1 MRKFKL
7 RPLAVACAIAC
18 VLPSVA
24 RAQVQGTGL
33 DREPADAA
41 PERAEVARESS
52 NVARAVDTRGTEAA
66 TAPRVDAD
74 DEPDVAQ
81 AGASRDASAAS
92 AEAPDSAGRVDAGE
106 GRGQSDAIANTD
118 DGGAPAAEEI
128 DAAGPATLVTS
139 VVDEMRGNVAAH
151 RVGTD
156 AIATVASLATVPAG
170 DEARAH
176 ASGDT
181 DASDTPDERDGALAQ
196 ASPSVQSE
204 APAAGPRP
212 DAAPEPSADFPP
224 AGTDDNG
231 ARSEPRTAEPTGA
244 ADGLGRGLRL
254 ERSPWPLPAEAAA
267 VPTYVIADEI
277 EGVASDEIEARGNA
291 ELRKPNAYLKADR
304 IRYISSTDEVEAI
317 GNVRLYKDGD
327 LVTGPRLRMRVDQSL
342 GVFEGTDFTLA
353 PRERTRYSKP
363 VEGRGTA
370 AAVRLDGEDRYRVT
384 GGRFTTCKPTETG
397 WTVGA
402 QELDIDFDRSVVTAR
417 DAKFTFLGMSTPTIP
432 YATFSLNN
440 ERKSGFLPPLF
451 AFQGKTG
458 FEFALPY
465 YFNIAPNQDATV
477 WARYM
482 EKRGLQ
488 GIGEYRYLGSWYSG
502 ILRGDYLPYD
512 KILET
517 DRWAVLWRHAFNYQN
532 RWSGY
537 VNFNQVSDDS
547 YFRDLSGRLAIA
559 TQTYLPREGGITY
572 TGGGWWN
579 VSARVQDF
587 QTLQNPTNPVPIP
600 YARLPQITGNALYQ
614 TNLGLDAG
622 MYADFTNF
630 TAPGLP
636 DGRRT
641 IAYPYLTWPFLTPAS
656 FVVPKI
662 GVNATYYDL
671 SNVAPDVP
679 TSQSRVLP
687 IATVD
692 SGLIFER
699 NTTLA
704 GRPILQTLEPRLYYV
719 WIPYKDQSQIPL
731 FDTSVAD
738 LNYAQIF
745 TENYYLGWDRISNAN
760 QLTAAASTR
769 IIVPTTG
776 QEAFRALVGQR
787 YYFTPQQVQLNPQ
800 TPLRTGSAS
809 PLLLAATGLVYPSWY
824 ADVAAQ
830 LASNNLQAERFNVG
844 IRYQPGVN
852 RLLNF
857 SYRFTSAQL
866 VTPEI
871 HQVGVSG
878 QWPLGAGFYGVG
890 RFNYDLQGG
899 QTTELLGGI
908 EYNAGCW
915 ILRVVGQS
923 FPTSSTSRTT
933 AVFVQIEFDGFS
945 RIGSNPLEAL
955 RRNVPGYTPLNRRP
969 DPNRPTFDYFE

>member
-1 MRKFKL
+1 MRNFHL

-18 VLPSVA
+18 ALPSFV
-24 RAQVQGTGL
+24 RAQVQGGGL
-33 DREPADAA
+33 DRESADAA
-41 PERAEVARESS
+41 AAPAEVARESS
-52 NVARAVDTRGTEAA
+52 NAARAADIRGTEAA
-66 TAPRVDAD
+66 TAS
-74 DEPDVAQ
+74 DVAARDERKVVQ
-81 AGASRDASAAS
+81 ADVSPDARAGS
-92 AEAPDSAGRVDAGE
+92 AEAHDRAQFVDTRE
-106 GRGQSDAIANTD
+106 GRDQSDAKANTD
-118 DGGAPAAEEI
+118 EGGTPAAQVG
-128 DAAGPATLVTS
+128 DPAGAAALATS
-139 VVDEMRGNVAAH
+139 VFDDMVGNVVADH
-151 RVGTD
+151 VGSDTVVTV
-156 AIATVASLATVPAG
+156 ASIATVTGAE
-170 DEARAH
+170 DARPQA
-176 ASGDT
+176 AGDT
-181 DASDTPDERDGALAQ
+181 DAIDAPDDGDGALAQ
-196 ASPSVQSE
+196 ASPSVQSD
-204 APAAGPRP
+204 APAPDARP
-212 DAAPEPSADFPP
+212 DAAPERSAESPP
-224 AGTDDNG
+224 AGSDGDG
-231 ARSEPRTAEPTGA
+231 PRSEPEAAESAGA

-342 GVFEGTDFTLA
+342 GVFEGTEFTLA
-353 PRERTRYSKP
+353 PRERSSYSKP

-451 AFQGKTG
+451 GFQGKTG
-458 FEFALPY
+458 FELAVPY

-502 ILRGDYLPYD
+502 ILRVDYLPYD
-512 KILET
+512 RILQE

-537 VNFNQVSDDS
+537 VNFNQVSDDN

-559 TQTYLPREGGITY
+559 TQTYLPREGGVTY

-587 QTLQNPTNPVPIP
+587 QVLQSQTNPVPIP

-641 IAYPYLTWPFLTPAS
+641 IAYPYLTWPFLTAAS
-656 FVVPKI
+656 FVVPKV
-662 GVNATYYDL
+662 GMNATYYDL
-671 SNVAPDVP
+671 SDVAPGTP

-699 NTTLA
+699 ETTLA

-760 QLTAAASTR
+760 QLTAAVSTR

-830 LASNNLQAERFNVG
+830 LASNNLQAERLNVG
-844 IRYQPGVN
+844 IRYQPGLN

-857 SYRFTSAQL
+857 SYRFTSSQI

-871 HQVGVSG
+871 HQIGVSG
-878 QWPLGAGFYGVG
+878 QWPLGGGFYGVG

-899 QTTELLGGI
+899 QATELLGGI

-923 FPTSSTSRTT
+923 FPTSSVSRTN
-933 AVFVQIEFDGFS
+933 AVFVQFEFDGFS